1 MSVNYLEHIQQPGDW
16 SWIDRE
22 IARLGSEEA
31 FYKLRGE
38 MLLQISKLDEGRFF
52 DLTQATTANRDM
64 FIKICCEWLL
74 LPGGANYRFSA
85 DITKLYHDKE
95 IQMPKKQP
103 DEKK

>member
-1 MSVNYLEHIQQPGDW
+1 MAVDFREHIQQAGDW

-22 IARLGSEEA
+22 IARLGSEDA

-38 MLLQISKLDEGRFF
+38 MLLQISNLDEAVFSTLLR
-52 DLTQATTANRDM
+52 LPLQTAIM

-85 DITKLYHDKE
+85 DITK
-95 IQMPKKQP
+95 
-103 DEKK
+103 